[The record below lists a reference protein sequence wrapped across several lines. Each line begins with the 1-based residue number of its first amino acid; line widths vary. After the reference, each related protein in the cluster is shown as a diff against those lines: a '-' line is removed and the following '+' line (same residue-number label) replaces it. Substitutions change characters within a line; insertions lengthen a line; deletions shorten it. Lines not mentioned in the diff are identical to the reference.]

1 MKIGFSSIW
10 RVAWPAILTNLLISS
25 VGLYYLRLVS
35 DAGTDA
41 IAAVTAGHRV
51 FVLLQA
57 MLMGLAVA
65 TTARVA
71 ASWGRK
77 QAQRSSVW
85 TWQSLYLS
93 WILSAIVFLLVFWQ
107 GEAVAALFGLKAA
120 GAEALHGYLT
130 VLLAFNVFHATGVIL
145 SAAFRATGDSRTPML
160 FTLGSTIVNLILS
173 TILVDTQLPSGRV
186 MGVYGVALAGGVAL
200 LLAFSLFYL
209 RWRSDRYAFAGGE
222 RPAINT
228 NDTAALVRTGIPA
241 AMEQLAIH
249 GSLVVFMIYV
259 GFYGTEAFAA
269 FGVAISLLAILIVV
283 AYGYGVAGAAASGQ
297 RYARRELGSVRL
309 VVARTAILSVSS
321 LSVLAILFIAYSD
334 VIARALLEN
343 DYVAAITAPYFRYLA
358 PILPLMAAENAVTGA
373 LRGMGDTGFTL
384 RSTVAGIAVRLLA
397 GGVVVWFEY
406 PVEWLF
412 STLFLD
418 YLVKLFLVSRRLWRL
433 TSEAADAHDS

>member
-1 MKIGFSSIW
+1 MKIGFASIW

-57 MLMGLAVA
+57 MLMGLSVA

-71 ASWGRK
+71 ASWGQK
-77 QAQRSSVW
+77 KAQRSSTW
-85 TWQSLYLS
+85 AWQSLYLS
-93 WILSAIVFLLVFWQ
+93 WILSAIVFVLVFWQ
-107 GEAVAALFGLKAA
+107 GEALAALFGLEAD

-160 FTLGSTIVNLILS
+160 FTLGSTIINLILS
-173 TILVDTQLPSGRV
+173 TILVDASLAGGEA
-186 MGVYGVALAGGVAL
+186 MGVYGVALAGGVAP

-209 RWRSDRYAFAGGE
+209 RWRSDRYAFAAGV
-222 RPAINT
+222 RPPINAK
-228 NDTAALVRTGIPA
+228 DTSSLVRTGIPA

-269 FGVAISLLAILIVV
+269 FGVAIALLAILIVV
-283 AYGYGVAGAAASGQ
+283 AYGYGIAGAAASGQ
-297 RYARRELGSVRL
+297 RYARGELGSVRL

-384 RSTVAGIAVRLLA
+384 RSTVTGIAVRLVA
-397 GGVVVWFEY
+397 GGVLVWFEC

-433 TSEAADAHDS
+433 TSEEARPHDE